1 VLPDFDFFLV
11 VLLQGTGGLEMVS
24 LEDFGEGE
32 QVGVF
37 LVKARELVGVVIRE
51 AGRIDFRHAGKNLVA
66 EMDVGPREMV
76 ARGDQHLL
84 ADFQRVAEDPVHAVV
99 ERADGHIAL
108 GQVQPSAQVMSPH
121 GLADLELA
129 FDFAAQ
135 GVGLRFVGEPVFPEQ
150 KPTKFRNECQRG
162 ELAAQ
167 LGLTGWPANAAQKG
181 VAWLLAHQGLDGT
194 WDEAPWTGT
203 GFPRVFYLKYH
214 YYRIYWPLMALAR
227 MARATQGKRP

>member
-1 VLPDFDFFLV
+1 
-11 VLLQGTGGLEMVS
+11 MVF

-37 LVKARELVGVVIRE
+37 LVKAREPVGVVIRE

-167 LGLTGWPANAAQKG
+167 LTRRFIDFDRGRLVVERKKP
-181 VAWLLAHQGLDGT
+181 V
-194 WDEAPWTGT
+194 
-203 GFPRVFYLKYH
+203 
-214 YYRIYWPLMALAR
+214 LMLR
-227 MARATQGKRP
+227 FATL